1 MLDIKIR
8 ACARQAHERIGILNT
23 GERFS
28 DRIRI
33 LNMGE
38 RFSDRIIILNTG
50 ERFPDRMGPPP
61 AAQAGDLAASPPCR
75 PHRVTLR
82 EMAVFTGRGVKIK
95 VKTKIETKRKE
106 KSRPEDELKQDP
118 KAGDEIK
125 PGNPQR
131 KQGQTTRRSLGV
143 DGLGP
148 QGEPQLGRPLRDAAH
163 RNSRGVGQWKTW
175 PLQGPVEAGTPIH
188 QGDGSSP
195 RSCSGHQRDAR
206 ESAGQGPRG
215 MSGRPH

>member
-1 MLDIKIR
+1 
-8 ACARQAHERIGILNT
+8 
-23 GERFS
+23 
-28 DRIRI
+28 
-33 LNMGE
+33 MGE

-95 VKTKIETKRKE
+95 VKSKNETKRKE

-131 KQGQTTRRSLGV
+131 KQGQTTIRSLGV

-175 PLQGPVEAGTPIH
+175 PLQGPVEAGTPH
-188 QGDGSSP
+188 QPGGWQFPQKLQRAPERCP
-195 RSCSGHQRDAR
+195 RKCRPRAEGHV
-206 ESAGQGPRG
+206 GQASLAIGGPTCPPLSMCRLN
-215 MSGRPH
+215 SQV